1 MTTTATLEAT
11 ARQIVA
17 GEEAAVHV
25 EVRNDSDIVE
35 EYRTEIVGPPS
46 AWASAEP
53 AEVTLL
59 PGQNATITVH
69 FRPPRSS
76 AVLAGPYDYGVR
88 VLPTERPENV
98 VVLEGAVDVLP
109 FTETTAEL
117 VPWTS
122 HGRFAG
128 RHRIA
133 VDNRGNTPINVALT
147 GLDRGDRLVFRFQP
161 PETTIAPGTAEFAAL
176 RVRPI
181 KVMLRGVPVTHPF
194 TITVQ
199 PPDVAQPVLEETV
212 LVPGLEKEETE
223 LTGGRFA
230 PVNLEGT
237 YLQEP
242 VLPPWFLKALIALV
256 LVAAGLVALWFFVI
270 RSAVVST
277 AEAAIE
283 DEVAAVDADAQQAA
297 QNADTAQAASVE
309 AAEAAE
315 EAKTD
320 AGIENPAPTRVP
332 FASRLEVTAAPGAPA
347 SKQLVPPNTTDPIEI
362 TDIVVSNPQGDSGR
376 LSLKLDDV
384 AILDLALENFRDTDY
399 HFLTPIGMQ
408 AGQSLV
414 LSVTCVAPGQPP
426 EPTPPPDSCVAS
438 ALVGGNAL
446 VPIKSSE
453 EPAPEG

>member
-1 MTTTATLEAT
+1 
-11 ARQIVA
+11 
-17 GEEAAVHV
+17 
-25 EVRNDSDIVE
+25 
-35 EYRTEIVGPPS
+35 
-46 AWASAEP
+46 
-53 AEVTLL
+53 
-59 PGQNATITVH
+59 
-69 FRPPRSS
+69 
-76 AVLAGPYDYGVR
+76 

-98 VVLEGAVDVLP
+98 VVLEGTLELLP

-122 HGRFAG
+122 HGSFGG

-133 VDNRGNTPINVALT
+133 VDNRGNTPIHVALA
-147 GLDRGDRLVFRFQP
+147 GLERGDRLAFRFQP

-194 TITVQ
+194 TVTVMPPDQVQ
-199 PPDVAQPVLEETV
+199 PVPDDAVPVPGLELELELEETV
-212 LVPGLEKEETE
+212 PSGS
-223 LTGGRFA
+223 RFT

-242 VLPPWFLKALIALV
+242 VLPPWFLKALIAL
-256 LVAAGLVALWFFVI
+256 LLLAAALIGLWFFVI

-283 DEVAAVDADAQQAA
+283 DEVAAVETNAAQAA
-297 QNADTAQAASVE
+297 SDADTAQAASVE

-315 EAKTD
+315 EAETK
-320 AGIENPAPTRVP
+320 AGITDPTPTRVP
-332 FASRLEVTAAPGAPA
+332 FADRVEVTAAEGATE
-347 SKQLVPPNTTDPIEI
+347 SKPFAPKNTTDPIEL

-376 LSLKLDDV
+376 LSLTLDDV

-399 HFLTPIGMQ
+399 HFLTPIGMEP
-408 AGQSLV
+408 GQSLV
-414 LSVTCVAPGQPP
+414 LSVTCAQPGQPP
-426 EPTPPPDSCVAS
+426 EPTPAPDSCVAS

-446 VPIKSSE
+446 VPVDSSE
-453 EPAPEG
+453 EPESGG